1 MSASINEGVCPRSI
15 HSAASYHLRVAAMFS
30 RMVSLTVEGAMPSG
44 APSGGELV
52 FPPAV
57 LAQDLISA
65 IVAPHFRGDKM
76 DKEIVRAELT
86 SSFVLTSTVAFM
98 VSIVYYGAE
107 ETLFHI
113 TIFSGVWMLV
123 FAAFLGWR
131 KLKG

>member
-1 MSASINEGVCPRSI
+1 
-15 HSAASYHLRVAAMFS
+15 
-30 RMVSLTVEGAMPSG
+30 
-44 APSGGELV
+44 
-52 FPPAV
+52 
-57 LAQDLISA
+57 
-65 IVAPHFRGDKM
+65 M

-107 ETLFHI
+107 ETLLHI
-113 TIFSGVWMLV
+113 TIFAGVWMLV

>member
-1 MSASINEGVCPRSI
+1 M
-15 HSAASYHLRVAAMFS
+15 
-30 RMVSLTVEGAMPSG
+30 
-44 APSGGELV
+44 

-65 IVAPHFRGDKM
+65 IVAPHSRGDKM

-131 KLKG
+131 KLRG